1 MENKFKLRSTFEKRK
16 EESDSIKKKYSDRI
30 PIIVQKH
37 SQSTLNDVDKCKYLV
52 PKDMSMGQFLFV
64 VRKRIK
70 LSPEQALFIYVN
82 NSILPQSSA
91 LLTSVYNEFQDED
104 GFLYIT
110 YSGENTFG

>member
-70 LSPEQALFIYVN
+70 LSPEQALFITVN
-82 NSILPQSSA
+82 GTLVSSVK
-91 LLTSVYNEFQDED
+91 TIGEIYSDQCDED
-104 GFLYIT
+104 GFLYVIYT
-110 YSGENTFG
+110 NENTFG